1 MQTYVWPCA
10 YELYAQWNTVE
21 MHKELVLARTR
32 HPGMKYSFEKDHNS
46 EERKKKRVTM

>member
-1 MQTYVWPCA
+1 M
-10 YELYAQWNTVE
+10 E

-46 EERKKKRVTM
+46 EEKKKKRVTVVVFPSWLLNMKKFLYR